1 MEVTGRNKKCLFL
14 SGFRTVV
21 RKKDMTI
28 KPAKRVFSDGNL
40 IFCFIYKL
48 SGIQAGDLISG
59 IKMDA
64 YPYEHSPKRKVIPA
78 AYL

>member
-1 MEVTGRNKKCLFL
+1 MLISECFQ
-14 SGFRTVV
+14 TVV

-28 KPAKRVFSDGNL
+28 KPAKKSFLQTGNL

-59 IKMDA
+59 IKMYA
-64 YPYEHSPKRKVIPA
+64 YADEHTPKGKVIPA

>member
-1 MEVTGRNKKCLFL
+1 MLISECFQ
-14 SGFRTVV
+14 TVV

-28 KPAKRVFSDGNL
+28 KPAKKSFLQTGNL

-64 YPYEHSPKRKVIPA
+64 YPYEHSPKGKVIPA

>member
-1 MEVTGRNKKCLFL
+1 MLISECFQI
-14 SGFRTVV
+14 VV

-28 KPAKRVFSDGNL
+28 KPAKKSFLQTGNL

-59 IKMDA
+59 VKMYA
-64 YPYEHSPKRKVIPA
+64 YADEHTPKGKVILA
-78 AYL
+78 AYF